1 MVAQSGSQNSNTF
14 INKGNNNGNQANIV
28 EGNQNNNVTEQNLSK
43 AATEIQQLLEQLS
56 QASQADKEAAV
67 VKKVENQ
74 IQVNFTL
81 RDRLK
86 TALKSGGIELLKQV
100 LDSIYKNPIISVSV
114 ETIKGF
120 LEAE

>member
-1 MVAQSGSQNSNTF
+1 MNAKSVSHHSNTF
-14 INKGNNNGNQANIV
+14 TNMGNNNGNQSNIV
-28 EGNQNNNVTEQNLSK
+28 EGNQNNNVTEQDLTR

-67 VKKVENQ
+67 VRKVEKQ
-74 IQVNFTL
+74 IQVNPTL
-81 RDRLK
+81 KDRLK
-86 TALKSGGIELLKQV
+86 TALKNGGIEALKQV
-100 LDSIYKNPIISVSV
+100 LDSIYNNPIISVSV